1 MSPITLIAVLG
12 VTEVSSF
19 RPAHNTSLSRDTP
32 ANAGP
37 RPYNRTCPHSKGSVR
52 GVPIIE
58 NIGYNLEDDPGASC
72 SFDFGLHNHST
83 VGRNPGSP

>member
-1 MSPITLIAVLG
+1 MQDRARTIG
-12 VTEVSSF
+12 
-19 RPAHNTSLSRDTP
+19 PARI
-32 ANAGP
+32 
-37 RPYNRTCPHSKGSVR
+37 RKGSVR

-72 SFDFGLHNHST
+72 SFDFGLQNHST